1 MTWNSFIYVRHAAV
15 FATLLSHHFFS
26 QCLQNLI
33 RNPKRMTSKL
43 SYYVGS
49 NFNPPHH
56 WENQTLQNPLN
67 GTNTW
72 FVFKTKQVA
81 LESKTDKRQKKKCG
95 LLFTPP
101 CRLQL
106 LSTETQ
112 TNTKTRSL
120 CVAKLPPRV
129 NILQPFVSP
138 LRPSQEATALS
149 SSRTPTQ
156 WIPDAWRKWGRAPLL
171 SLPQPPRRSTHGAT
185 ISRRVWV
192 WETQAGSW
200 MWSNKDSW
208 MLCDNIWITYGSL

>member
-1 MTWNSFIYVRHAAV
+1 MSAKSNQK
-15 FATLLSHHFFS
+15 S
-26 QCLQNLI
+26 QKNDF
-33 RNPKRMTSKL
+33 KL

-49 NFNPPHH
+49 IFNPPSVGKS
-56 WENQTLQNPLN
+56 NP
-67 GTNTW
+67 
-72 FVFKTKQVA
+72 
-81 LESKTDKRQKKKCG
+81 SKTSKRHKHVVCVQNEASRFRIQNGQKTKKKCG
-95 LLFTPP
+95 VLFTPP

-156 WIPDAWRKWGRAPLL
+156 WIPDAWRKWGNGRALLL
-171 SLPQPPRRSTHGAT
+171 SLPQPPRHSTHGAT

-200 MWSNKDSW
+200 MWSNKDIW